1 MISIYIIN
9 IVVSN
14 KFPFGKQGSKFFI
27 GCKESEKVRPLCII
41 CPQMITYKINFDKN
55 RCLYI

>member
-1 MISIYIIN
+1 M
-9 IVVSN
+9 VSN